1 MNKPSFKPAFI
12 ISVYLFIMVILFFI
26 NRFFEPVENYNLMY
40 WCYGFNALITS
51 IYLFLILYLGELFK
65 HQIGF
70 VFLGFATIKIALF
83 LILKYYKGIEIEV
96 TQFIAFFLPYF
107 ASVVYEI
114 LVTKH
119 ILDKLSFKE

>member
-1 MNKPSFKPAFI
+1 MNNLSSKPI
-12 ISVYLFIMVILFFI
+12 LNILVYLLIMLILLVV
-26 NRFFEPVENYNLMY
+26 NRFFEPVEHYNLMY

-83 LILKYYKGIEIEV
+83 LTLKYYKGIEIEA

>member
-1 MNKPSFKPAFI
+1 MNNLSSKPI
-12 ISVYLFIMVILFFI
+12 LNILVYLLIMLILLVV
-26 NRFFEPVENYNLMY
+26 NRFFEPVEHYNLMY

-83 LILKYYKGIEIEV
+83 LTLKYYKSIEIEA